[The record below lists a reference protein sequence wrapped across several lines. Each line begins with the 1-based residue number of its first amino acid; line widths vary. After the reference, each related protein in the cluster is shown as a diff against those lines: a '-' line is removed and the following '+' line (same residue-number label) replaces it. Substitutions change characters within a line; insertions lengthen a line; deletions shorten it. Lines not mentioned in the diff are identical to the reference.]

1 MPSRRKHIRRKS
13 LRRTKSR
20 RGGVSHTRS
29 RVSPKRVSAITKI
42 QSKSKIQP
50 KPGTPE
56 YLKKAF
62 EERRNDYRDA
72 HRDLTRRRNNEIDL
86 HRQMVSA
93 IVEAGSSDASDGNL
107 SDTIY
112 SRNADRLNA
121 QIHNLYKYYLTEQEI
136 EDDDARAARA
146 ATQQELYSHANRTYN
161 E

>member
-20 RGGVSHTRS
+20 RGGVSH
-29 RVSPKRVSAITKI
+29 KG
-42 QSKSKIQP
+42 KSKTPKSQTPKSQIQ
-50 KPGTPE
+50 PGTPE

-62 EERRNDYRDA
+62 EERRKDYWDA
-72 HRDLTRRRNNEIDL
+72 HRDLTRQRNTEIDL

-146 ATQQELYSHANRTYN
+146 AAQQEANRTYYTDAP
-161 E
+161 